1 MEILENNRA
10 LALRVAAGGV
20 AAAFISLGYYRLR
33 KWVAGNACTS
43 QTDLT
48 GKTVVITGGN
58 AGLGLETAL
67 NLAGRNAHVILA
79 CRSVERGEKAAV
91 FVRRRTGN
99 QNVIFMKLDLASLK
113 SVRLFSEALHKQES
127 CVDILINNAGVSYS
141 SYQQTE
147 DGFEAHM
154 GVNHLGHFLLT
165 NLLLDL
171 LKNSPSARVVNV
183 TSSLYKNC
191 PKFEFDKM
199 NDNSPSRYS
208 IGIPGRAYS
217 MSKLANILFTR
228 SLAKHLEGSN
238 VSVYV
243 VGPGLVNTNLKR
255 NTPALIRVSCFVC
268 SFSTPLVS
276 NNSLT
281 LNLCKLG

>member
-20 AAAFISLGYYRLR
+20 VAAFISLGYYRLR

-191 PKFEFDKM
+191 PKFEFDRM